1 VQGRENVFE
10 GTLGGK
16 GEQGEEECGGQEK
29 DEGGQELLEADMRR
43 MEVGTWERLQEL
55 KEKKEECEKLREML
69 DWTKAEVGR

>member
-1 VQGRENVFE
+1 MEDKEVQGRGHVFE
-10 GTLGGK
+10 CTLGRK
-16 GEQGEEECGGQEK
+16 REQGEGGYGGQDK

-69 DWTKAEVGR
+69 D